1 MIYIEIIDNKPTR
14 STSFEQIGKN
24 YQNVITT
31 DYEDYTVNNRKYIF
45 ENGEVKLNPNWE
57 EEKAQKEKQRRN
69 QEIDSKIK
77 ELREMSLIDIM
88 NNNKE
93 NIKIYN
99 DVISGLELSRP

>member
-1 MIYIEIIDNKPTR
+1 MEIKAKLDKPYTEEQRIDFIVRNNHQKGYEIKETDAELQAWGL
-14 STSFEQIGKN
+14 TDEEQ
-24 YQNVITT
+24 
-31 DYEDYTVNNRKYIF
+31 
-45 ENGEVKLNPNWE
+45 E
-57 EEKAQKEKQRRN
+57 EQEKQRRN

-77 ELREMSLIDIM
+77 ELREMSLTDIM